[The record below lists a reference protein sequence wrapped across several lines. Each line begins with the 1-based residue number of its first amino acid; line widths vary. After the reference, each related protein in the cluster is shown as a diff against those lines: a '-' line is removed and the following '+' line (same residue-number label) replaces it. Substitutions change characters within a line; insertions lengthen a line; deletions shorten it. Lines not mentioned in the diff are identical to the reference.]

1 MPSRF
6 WIVCLMLALL
16 PLRGWAAASMPMA
29 SLAATGAASGE
40 AQAPVPPCH
49 KQSADASVTVCQA
62 CDLCTLCH
70 GVLAQTAFPALPA
83 LGSPSSAP
91 AALATRD
98 TGRRLIGRLDR
109 PPRFF
114 LA

>member
-29 SLAATGAASGE
+29 AAVSAASTE
-40 AQAPVPPCH
+40 ARAPVPPCH
-49 KQSADASVTVCQA
+49 QQAADSSVTVCQA

-70 GVLAQTAFPALPA
+70 GVLVQTVFPTLAPMGTPGA
-83 LGSPSSAP
+83 AP
-91 AALATRD
+91 AALVTRD
-98 TGRRLIGRLDR
+98 TGRRLIGGLDR